1 MKRAGKDNQ
10 QDSDAQQ
17 TAAGGEEFL
26 TSDRGLSKK
35 ILKEGKGA
43 TVPDD
48 VTVVVHYIGR
58 LKDGTIFDESY
69 KRKKPF
75 EFRIGKRNVIL
86 GWDLGVKSM
95 KIGETAILTCA
106 PDYAYGNR
114 AIGPIPANSTL
125 YFEVELLDW
134 KKGEDDNLIY
144 LVVVL
149 AVLTGV
155 FVFVFNH
162 LYPKVTPAP

>member
-1 MKRAGKDNQ
+1 
-10 QDSDAQQ
+10 
-17 TAAGGEEFL
+17 
-26 TSDRGLSKK
+26 
-35 ILKEGKGA
+35 
-43 TVPDD
+43 
-48 VTVVVHYIGR
+48 VVVHYIGR

-149 AVLTGV
+149 AVLTECSSSCSITS
-155 FVFVFNH
+155 
-162 LYPKVTPAP
+162 TPRSPQPHDQPQQQDYVRLTE